1 MDCRPFQS
9 LCLFCVLFG
18 LWDFPLYSKQD
29 TRRRN
34 KKGMIILMAVMS
46 EMQTVDMAA
55 VVMVAV
61 VVVDTNW
68 ERNFEQL
75 LDDYQFLMIF

>member
-9 LCLFCVLFG
+9 LCLFCGLFC
-18 LWDFPLYSKQD
+18 LLDFPLYSKQD

>member
-1 MDCRPFQS
+1 
-9 LCLFCVLFG
+9 
-18 LWDFPLYSKQD
+18 
-29 TRRRN
+29 
-34 KKGMIILMAVMS
+34 MAVMS